1 MNAFD
6 TSGPALTGPSKA
18 ERAYARKGLTRT
30 RKVGH
35 MSKPTAHVFSPPITT
50 PAQADRTNAIRNSGC
65 FFTEQGEADRAKL
78 EGRE

>member
-18 ERAYARKGLTRT
+18 ERAYTRKGLERT
-30 RKVGH
+30 REVAH

-65 FFTEQGEADRAKL
+65 FFTEQGEADRAKV
-78 EGRE
+78 GARD

>member
-6 TSGPALTGPSKA
+6 TSGPATTSPTKA
-18 ERAYARKGLTRT
+18 ERAYTRQGLQRT
-30 RKVGH
+30 ALVGH

-65 FFTEQGEADRAKL
+65 YFTEMGERDREAL
-78 EGRE
+78 NGR